1 LVNLEISQAEFDTLR
16 NYIKS
21 NVGISLSDQKASMVR
36 GRLSKRVNQLGLGS
50 FSEYYDYLVRD
61 MSGEELTLFINAIST
76 NVTSFFRSP
85 SHWEF
90 LKEHLKVLAE
100 KKKGKKKLR
109 IWSAA
114 CSSGEEPYTIAMSLK
129 DNMRDFAEWDIKILA
144 TDISQ
149 KVLSKAIRAEYSQKD
164 TIGLSAYTLTNHFEK
179 FKENNGEIAYRVKD
193 ELRNLIMFR
202 TFNLVTD
209 PFTIFKNKFDLIFCR
224 NVMIYFDPPTRKAL
238 VDRYAGLLEV
248 GSLLFIGDSEALTEN
263 KHNFAL
269 MKSSI
274 YRKI

>member
-1 LVNLEISQAEFDTLR
+1 MVNLEITTAEFDRFR

-36 GRLSKRVNQLGLGS
+36 GRLSKRVSQLGLGS
-50 FSEYYDYLVRD
+50 FSDYYDYLLND

-85 SHWEF
+85 VHWEF
-90 LKEHLKVLAE
+90 LKQYLPYLSELKG
-100 KKKGKKKLR
+100 KKKKLR

-114 CSSGEEPYTIAMSLK
+114 CSSGEEPYTIAMTLK
-129 DNMRDFAEWDIKILA
+129 DNLKDFDQWDIKILA

-149 KVLSKAIRAEYSQKD
+149 KVLAKAAKGIYSEKD
-164 TIGLSAYTLTNHFEK
+164 VIGLSKFTLANHFDK
-179 FKENNGEIAYRVKD
+179 SKSSDGSTVYKVKD

-202 TFNLVTD
+202 SFNLVTD
-209 PFTIFKNKFDLIFCR
+209 TFSIFKNRFDIIFCR

-238 VDRYAGLLEV
+238 IDRYGNLLEP

-263 KHNFAL
+263 KQNFSL
-269 MKSSI
+269 VRSSVYKRI
-274 YRKI
+274 

>member
-36 GRLSKRVNQLGLGS
+36 GRLSKRVNQLGLES

-61 MSGEELTLFINAIST
+61 VSGEELTLFINAIST

-90 LKEHLKVLAE
+90 LKDYLKVLAE
-100 KKKGKKKLR
+100 KKKGKKRLR

-149 KVLSKAIRAEYSQKD
+149 KVLTKAIKAEYSQKD
-164 TIGLSAYTLTNHFEK
+164 TIGLSGYTLTNHFEK
-179 FKENNGEIAYRVKD
+179 FKTNDGEIAYRVKD

-202 TFNLVTD
+202 TFNLVTE
-209 PFTIFKNKFDLIFCR
+209 PFTIFKNKFDIIFCR